1 MEPVLLFRKELAS
14 KYELQ
19 HAAKYFPIEES
30 RVHCANRLVVGRY
43 SVLPMYQE
51 LERDLE
57 LLGSRLING
66 YDQHRWISAF
76 EYYADMAGFTPET
89 WDDTSFPAAR
99 IAARSS

>member
-1 MEPVLLFRKELAS
+1 
-14 KYELQ
+14 
-19 HAAKYFPIEES
+19 
-30 RVHCANRLVVGRY
+30 
-43 SVLPMYQE
+43 
-51 LERDLE
+51 